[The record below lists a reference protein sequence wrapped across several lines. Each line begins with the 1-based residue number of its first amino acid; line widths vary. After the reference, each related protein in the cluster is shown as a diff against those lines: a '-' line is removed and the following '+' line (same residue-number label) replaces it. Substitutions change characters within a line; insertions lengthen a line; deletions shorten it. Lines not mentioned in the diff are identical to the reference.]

1 MSNTLSEELR
11 KAVETELRKDC
22 REEALKI
29 LELCDDKEREDFLRY
44 HEEDSGNI
52 CCLVLDYAKKKL
64 IEADKWKY
72 CPDDCFNPQPF
83 DEDFF
88 EQQKHYDT
96 LRKK

>member
-1 MSNTLSEELR
+1 MSNKLSKELR

-22 REEALKI
+22 RKEALLI
-29 LELCDDKEREDFLRY
+29 LELGDDKDREDFLRY

-72 CPDDCFNPQPF
+72 CSDDCFNPQPF
-83 DEDFF
+83 DEDFN
-88 EQQKHYDT
+88 ENEDDDT
-96 LRKK
+96 IRKK